1 MKRLDQTVK
10 RETLYIAAWTLVLS
24 ALMES
29 VFLVIGLWKPSV
41 LFGNLISG
49 AAAVLNF
56 LLMGVTVQ
64 NAVEK
69 DEKDAASLMRF
80 SQSMRML
87 MQLAA
92 AAVGV
97 MLFDPVASIVPLFFP
112 RIAVMFRPMFSM
124 RSDGAQNGDASD
136 ERGAEEE
143 RGGEK
148 GE

>member
-49 AAAVLNF
+49 VAAILNF
-56 LLMGVTVQ
+56 LLMGITVQ

-87 MQLAA
+87 LQLAA
-92 AAVGV
+92 GAVGV
-97 MLFDPVASIVPLFFP
+97 MLFDPVAAIVPLFFP
-112 RIAVMFRPMFSM
+112 RIAVTFRPMFAM
-124 RSDGAQNGDASD
+124 ETGGGKDGDISD
-136 ERGAEEE
+136 ERGDREEK
-143 RGGEK
+143 GGE
-148 GE
+148 

>member
-49 AAAVLNF
+49 FCAVLNF
-56 LLMGVTVQ
+56 LLMGITVQ

-87 MQLAA
+87 LQLAA
-92 AAVGV
+92 GAVGV
-97 MLFDPVASIVPLFFP
+97 MLFDPVAAIVPLFFP
-112 RIAVMFRPMFSM
+112 RIAVTFRPMFAM
-124 RSDGAQNGDASD
+124 DKGGAKDGDTYD
-136 ERGAEEE
+136 EGGAKEEK
-143 RGGEK
+143 GGE
-148 GE
+148 